1 MSGSGN
7 KLPLDR
13 VFDPCYSTHID
24 SKEQAM
30 NKVFDPFHIK
40 EVENDMVEVWDG
52 PPEDVESEFIYKI
65 HKSLVAE
72 LIETLKMLT

>member
-1 MSGSGN
+1 
-7 KLPLDR
+7 
-13 VFDPCYSTHID
+13 
-24 SKEQAM
+24 M

-72 LIETLKMLT
+72 LIETLKMLA